1 MKYTI
6 PISKP
11 EAIAALGGTAVKAAE
26 ILRFKSRAAVDKWPD
41 TLSHRDSLMVL
52 GAVFLQQQ
60 LQRPQHTIKIVVSF
74 GPGLAQIMR
83 GERHG

>member
-6 PISKP
+6 PTPKP

-26 ILRFKSRAAVDKWPD
+26 ILQFKSRAAVDKWPD
-41 TLSHRDSLMVL
+41 VLTYRDSLMVL

-60 LQRPQHTIKIVVSF
+60 RRQAAQPRLTVSV

-83 GERHG
+83 GGQVA